1 MNREI
6 ERKFRVVDDLYKSGS
21 TSCLYKQGY
30 LCTDKERTVRIRIA
44 GEKGYI
50 TIKGRTTGCS
60 RAEYEYEIPLAD
72 AASILDTLCLHPLV
86 EKIRYRHKGPDGK
99 VWEVDEFLGENEGLV
114 VAEIELADENE
125 PFARPAWLGEEVTGD
140 VRYYNS
146 YLSQNP
152 YKGWK

>member
-1 MNREI
+1 MNHTIHNRLGL
-6 ERKFRVVDDLYKSGS
+6 VVIASLFSLSSWAEAPDGYYDAAIGKSGEALQKS
-21 TSCLYKQGY
+21 LSAIISNATDVGY
-30 LCTDKERTVRIRIA
+30 DGLWEVYQTTDRR
-44 GEKGYI
+44 
-50 TIKGRTTGCS
+50 
-60 RAEYEYEIPLAD
+60 
-72 AASILDTLCLHPLV
+72 
-86 EKIRYRHKGPDGK
+86 PDGK

-140 VRYYNS
+140 MRYYNS

>member
-60 RAEYEYEIPLAD
+60 RTEYEYEIPLAD
-72 AASILDTLCLHPLV
+72 AASMLDTLCVKPLI
-86 EKIRYRHKGPDGK
+86 EKIRYRCTGPDGK

-114 VAEIELADENE
+114 VAEIELSGEDE
-125 PFARPAWLGEEVTGD
+125 PFARPSWVGDEVTGD
-140 VRYYNS
+140 TRYYNS
-146 YLSQNP
+146 YLSQTP
-152 YKGWK
+152 YNKW